1 MKIRIFKLWFR
12 FFLFRL
18 ENNHK
23 LIIKNHCILNQ
34 VVKHLIKSVHHQ
46 FLNMNWVIYEKSNT
60 YISSFNIWSHS
71 FSTPVAVWRAAY
83 CKRFPQEVS
92 RKKKNVSLILI
103 WLFLQK
109 VEKRD
114 PSLMQDYG
122 RDPAYA
128 DASIDAMREQ
138 KLAVNEFIIKNHL
151 VLCFF
156 FLLRNYNVF

>member
-92 RKKKNVSLILI
+92 RKKKECISNLDLIIFTKGWKTWSIINARLWSWSCVCRCLDRCNARTKASGKWI
-103 WLFLQK
+103 YYQK
-109 VEKRD
+109 
-114 PSLMQDYG
+114 SSCSM
-122 RDPAYA
+122 
-128 DASIDAMREQ
+128 
-138 KLAVNEFIIKNHL
+138 
-151 VLCFF
+151 FF
-156 FLLRNYNVF
+156 FSP